1 MRHVLLPGTI
11 SASARGMQNPAAM
24 APLIA
29 PAGGTLC
36 LASGPAGALTSAVDV
51 PTIAT
56 AADHHLG
63 AAAGTKKQPR
73 RDWVVL
79 IRSARPLMTNAAITA
94 ILPRHA
100 CPGTVWCT
108 VPRRTWQ
115 FGLGTVLTANAAGL
129 AASTPATS
137 IQHCHRHPARP
148 LAADARRQKHEAAG
162 TIRDCG

>member
-24 APLIA
+24 TPLIA
-29 PAGGTLC
+29 PAGDTLC

-115 FGLGTVLTANAAGL
+115 FGLGAVLTANAASL
-129 AASTPATS
+129 AAPTPVTS

-148 LAADARRQKHEAAG
+148 LAADAQRANARSRTHYS
-162 TIRDCG
+162 RL